1 MRKVL
6 DRRQLKHDFEALRE
20 ELRRMEL
27 LSDAEREARRKQ
39 APQDF
44 RFFCETY
51 FPHLLKF
58 KPSKFHEWFFAS
70 AQEWSEAPG
79 AKVEIAAP
87 RGNAKTTLARMYV
100 LWRLVRQDTNFVI
113 FISDTVD
120 QAQESLEL
128 IKIEL
133 EENPRLLRDF
143 PEICGVGRL
152 WQAEEI
158 VTRSRVKIKVFGSG
172 KRIRGQNYLG
182 YRPDLIVLD
191 DLENDENVRTKEQ
204 RDKLENW
211 FSRSVMELGPPDG
224 SAQYLYIG
232 TVLHYDSLMMRV
244 KRRGDFVFH
253 KFKALI
259 RLPERMDL
267 WERWERIWQEDTSAG
282 KSAAKQFYEANR
294 EEMDR
299 GAKVL
304 WPEAQPLYYLMEKR
318 VANRPAFNAEYQNE
332 PLDEELA
339 VFRELHFYREAPR
352 GLITYGAVDPALG
365 KTRGDYTAII
375 VLGRDRRDGKIYVLH
390 ADIGRFPPMKTV
402 GKIIELQRRF
412 RCVRWAVEEVAF
424 QEMFKQVLVAESLK
438 AGVPVP
444 AVGVKNRVAK
454 EIRIESLG
462 PHVENGVILFDPRH
476 STLIEQLQ
484 FYPLAEHDDG
494 PDALE
499 MAFRI
504 AYTRADPR
512 SVRTPRKRRYH
523 RGF

>member
-6 DRRQLKHDFEALRE
+6 DKRQLRQDFEILRE

-27 LSDAEREARRKQ
+27 LSDAEREVRRAR

-58 KPSKFHEWFFAS
+58 KPSKFHEWFFKA
-70 AQEWSEAPG
+70 AGEWAGVPG
-79 AKVEIAAP
+79 IKVEIAAP

-100 LWRLVRQDTNFVI
+100 LWRLVRQDVHVVP

-120 QAQESLEL
+120 QAQANLEF

-133 EENPRLLRDF
+133 EENPRLARDF
-143 PEICGVGRL
+143 PEIVGIGRV

-158 VTRSRVKIKVFGSG
+158 FTRSGVKIKVYGSG
-172 KRIRGQNYLG
+172 KRIRGANYLG

-204 RDKLENW
+204 RDKLEHW
-211 FSRSVMELGPPDG
+211 FSHSVMELGPPDG
-224 SAQYLYIG
+224 SAQFLYIG
-232 TVLHYDSLMMRV
+232 TILHYDSLMMRV
-244 KRRGDFVFH
+244 KRRGDFLFH

-267 WERWERIWQEDTSAG
+267 WERWERIWREDTSLN
-282 KSAAKQFYEANR
+282 KAAARRFYEANR
-294 EEMDR
+294 EEMER
-299 GAKVL
+299 GAEVL
-304 WPEAQPLYYLMEKR
+304 WPEAQPLYYLMGKR
-318 VANRPAFNAEYQNE
+318 AANRPAFNAEYQNE

-339 VFRELHFYREAPR
+339 VFRHLQFYREAPR

-365 KTRGDYTAII
+365 KTRGDYTAI
-375 VLGRDRRDGKIYVLH
+375 VVVGRDRRDGKIYVLH

-402 GKIIELQRRF
+402 EKIIELQRRF

-444 AVGVKNRVAK
+444 AVGVRNRVAK

-476 STLIEQLQ
+476 TTLIEQLQ

-512 SVRTPRKRRYH
+512 SVRTPRKRRYT

>member
-6 DRRQLKHDFEALRE
+6 DRRRLRDDFEALRA

-27 LSDAEREARRKQ
+27 LSDAEREERRTR
-39 APQDF
+39 APKDF

-51 FPHLLKF
+51 FPHLLKYR
-58 KPSKFHEWFFAS
+58 PSAFHEWFFGKAS
-70 AQEWSEAPG
+70 EWAAAHG
-79 AKVEIAAP
+79 GKTEIAAP
-87 RGNAKTTLARMYV
+87 RGNAKTTFARMYV
-100 LWRLVRQDTNFVI
+100 LWRLVRGDTHFVI

-120 QAQESLEL
+120 QAQESLEA

-133 EENPRLLRDF
+133 EENPRLARDF
-143 PEICGVGRL
+143 PEVSGFGRV

-158 VTRSRVKIKVFGSG
+158 VTKSRVKIKVYGSG
-172 KRIRGQNYLG
+172 KRIRGANYQG
-182 YRPDLIVLD
+182 HRPDLIVLD

-232 TVLHYDSLMMRV
+232 TILHYDSLMMRV
-244 KRRGDFVFH
+244 KGRGDFAYH

-259 RLPERMDL
+259 NLPARMDL
-267 WERWERIWQEDTSAG
+267 WERWERIWREDTSAG
-282 KSAAKQFYEANR
+282 KEAARKFYEANR

-318 VANRPAFNAEYQNE
+318 AANRAAFNAEYQNE

-339 VFRELHFYREAPR
+339 VFRELHFYQEAPR

-365 KTRGDYTAII
+365 KTRGDLTAI
-375 VLGRDRRDGKIYVLH
+375 VVVGRDRRDGKIYVLH
-390 ADIGRFPPMKTV
+390 ADLGRYPPMKT
-402 GKIIELQRRF
+402 IARMIECQRRF

-424 QEMFKQVLVAESLK
+424 QEMFKQVLVAESMK
-438 AGVPVP
+438 AGVPIP
-444 AVGVKNRVAK
+444 AVGVRNRVAK
-454 EIRIESLG
+454 EIRIESLA
-462 PHVENGVILFDPRH
+462 PHVENGVILFNPRH
-476 STLIEQLQ
+476 TTLIEQLQ

-499 MAFRI
+499 MAFRL
-504 AYTRADPR
+504 AFSRADPR
-512 SVRTPRKRRYH
+512 SVRTPKRRRT